1 MIPCISVKDINY
13 LYGTADERYNF
24 SKEFFRKTHFPQS
37 LNRYYNNNV
46 IEKLLDKDL
55 LNELKNSHPI
65 GNRVYIIFGSTGSG
79 KSELLCW
86 LRDQWVS
93 ENNSRPI
100 IRISRNELNPQV
112 LIKKC
117 YDSIGLELEE
127 LIIDENKWNL
137 LIDKPITI
145 INQIVWTVMSEFFDK
160 DENIIPT
167 TMIIRPIIEK
177 NILEFT
183 KQIIKGEIIKPLEI
197 ITKKEFDTLKESTSI
212 EINIDY
218 YKFRNALLQK
228 LDQFL
233 FNGTDIKTLFIQLSK
248 VLVKRK
254 IRPVLLIDDL
264 VQSINLY
271 AADLL
276 DYFITLEEGNWDV
289 VIGLTPGAEQGQDFN
304 VELIKRI
311 KTLDTIDDRV
321 KKVWLS
327 DEAGSNFFTLAR
339 EQVEQYLMNYLI
351 TLKEANGF
359 NCSNSCPHSN
369 VCGNFFEETDSDNRL
384 LPLNKVLIDRIYNGI
399 PNGKGKLRYLILN
412 TREIL
417 QSLIKGDNRSIKKVI
432 NLIDRE
438 VYIEHEDEIIKF
450 LAEIYAPGDKNE
462 FMITKELLQ
471 HFKQGMSIVNGQDVK
486 ITRIEKHE
494 GNQLENEKVLFK
506 QNKFVN
512 HHIRDWVE
520 GKKVKEQL
528 LEPIRSGV
536 ATIVHEVVKASSMV
550 KDNTSRSIKVG
561 PTIQR
566 SEIINRHKYPIGFTT
581 SDSNQIVIE
590 RKINLL
596 KVADFQQLKMQ
607 ERGNVFSTIA
617 DDANLSKWIYQ
628 TENLKKQWIY
638 NLEKFL
644 GFSLGEFAFYFKQ
657 LILQVYSLGQTNIL
671 NDILNPIKK
680 EWLELSEELF
690 MDWFALRDNMIDSN
704 ELEKLDCQKE
714 FNYYF
719 LNFTPRKELNQ
730 YHIKNIPFQY
740 FILEIQNEI
749 NTYLELLKPI
759 LLNKGREIYS
769 YKRYHRILPN
779 DLINKIYDINA
790 IFIKET
796 FSLDDYTQANRLINA
811 FFEQETHELISR
823 IKEEQTLII
832 RLHQFLSLI
841 ERGDGTAIKIDNLSQ
856 LDGYLKDHLGVR
868 SYVRKHILNI
878 LKSGVTEL
886 PRKQWKG
893 ILSDIEKIN
902 PEFFDN
908 ISVSINLRK

>member
-1 MIPCISVKDINY
+1 MIPCISKKDFSS

-24 SKEFFRKTHFPQS
+24 SREFFRKTHFPQS

-46 IEKLLDKDL
+46 IEKVLDKDL
-55 LNELKNSHPI
+55 LSELKNLHPI

-86 LRDQWVS
+86 LRDQWVL
-93 ENNSRPI
+93 EKNSRPI
-100 IRISRNELNPQV
+100 IRISRSELNPQV

-117 YDSIGLELEE
+117 YESIGLDLED

-137 LIDKPITI
+137 LINKPITI
-145 INQIVWTVMSEFFDK
+145 INQIVWTVMSDFFDK

-167 TMIIRPIIEK
+167 TMLIRPIIEK

-183 KQIIKGEIIKPLEI
+183 NQIIEGEISKPLEI
-197 ITKKEFDTLKESTSI
+197 ITKKEFDSLKESTSI

-233 FNGTDIKTLFIQLSK
+233 FHGTDIKTLFKQLSK
-248 VLVKRK
+248 VLVERK

-289 VIGLTPGAEQGQDFN
+289 VIGLTPGTEQGHDFN
-304 VELIKRI
+304 GELINRI

-321 KKVWLS
+321 RKLWLS
-327 DEAGSNFFTLAR
+327 DESGSNFFTLER

-351 TLKEANGF
+351 ALKEANGF
-359 NCSNSCPHSN
+359 NCSSSCPHSN
-369 VCGNFFEETDSDNRL
+369 LCDEYFREKDSDNRL
-384 LPLNKVLIDRIYNGI
+384 LPLNKGLINRIYNGI

-417 QSLIKGDNRSIKKVI
+417 QYLINGDNRSIKKVI
-432 NLIDRE
+432 KLIDRE
-438 VYIEHEDEIIKF
+438 IYIEHEDEAIKF
-450 LAEIYAPGDKNE
+450 IAELYAPGDKNE
-462 FMITKELLQ
+462 FTITKKLLK
-471 HFKQGMSIVNGQDVK
+471 HFKQGINIVNDQDVK
-486 ITRIEKHE
+486 INRIEIHE
-494 GNQLENEKVLFK
+494 ENQLKNVPFK

-536 ATIVHEVVKASSMV
+536 ATIVHEVVKASSIV
-550 KDNTSRSIKVG
+550 KENTSRSIKAS

-566 SEIINRHKYPIGFTT
+566 SEIINRYKYPIGF
-581 SDSNQIVIE
+581 SSDDSNQIVIE

-596 KVADFQQLKMQ
+596 RVADFQQLKMQ
-607 ERGNVFSTIA
+607 ERGDVFSTIA
-617 DDANLSKWIYQ
+617 NDENLSQWIYQ
-628 TENLKKQWIY
+628 TENLKKQWICD
-638 NLEKFL
+638 LEKFL

-657 LILQVYSLGQTNIL
+657 LILQVYSLGQTEIS
-671 NDILNPIKK
+671 NDIFNPIKK

-690 MDWFALRDNMIDSN
+690 MDWFALRDNMIDFN
-704 ELEKLDCQKE
+704 ELEKLKCQKE

-719 LNFTPRKELNQ
+719 LNFTPPKELNH
-730 YHIKNIPFQY
+730 YHIKYNPFQY
-740 FILEIQNEI
+740 FILEIQKEI

-759 LLNKGREIYS
+759 LLNKGKEIYS
-769 YKRYHRILPN
+769 YKRYNHILPD
-779 DLINKIYDINA
+779 DLINQINNINA
-790 IFIKET
+790 FLVKEN
-796 FSLDDYTQANRLINA
+796 FSLDDYTEANRLINV
-811 FFEQETHELISR
+811 FCERGTHEMISR

-832 RLHQFLSLI
+832 RLNQFIPLI
-841 ERGDGTAIKIDNLSQ
+841 ERGDETAIKIDNLST
-856 LDGYLKDHLGVR
+856 LDSYLKDHLSVR

-878 LKSGVTEL
+878 LKKGATEL

-893 ILSDIEKIN
+893 ILSDIEKVSPELFNHICIN
-902 PEFFDN
+902 
-908 ISVSINLRK
+908 INLRK